1 MTFSAVEIR
10 FNRTAIT
17 GFYIA
22 DAFTNFHYF
31 NPEFVSRY
39 TGIIKKGEFAQVA
52 TNISSTDTHLYGP
65 N

>member
-22 DAFTNFHYF
+22 DPFTNFQYF

-39 TGIIKKGEFAQVA
+39 TGIVKKGELA
-52 TNISSTDTHLYGP
+52 
-65 N
+65 